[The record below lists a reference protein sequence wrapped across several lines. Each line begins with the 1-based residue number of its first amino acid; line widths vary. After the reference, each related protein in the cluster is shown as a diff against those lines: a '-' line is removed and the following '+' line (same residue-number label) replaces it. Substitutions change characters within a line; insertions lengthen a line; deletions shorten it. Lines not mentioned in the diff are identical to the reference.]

1 MLEMLNKLC
10 EGMHIGTMETLSEVF
25 YNSDA
30 VENLVDNC
38 VRWET
43 HNNFQTVEFYNADNS
58 IMYSCSC
65 TEIFG
70 VILLTNCYDRNKV
83 NMYEDFDW
91 DRYYSVLRIYHI
103 GKDSD
108 VISRYANN
116 KIDRI
121 KENMPVGK
129 NRNDMIN
136 RVYDTVYQYDLNYIT
151 LDEAMGK
158 IARI

>member
-10 EGMHIGTMETLSEVF
+10 EGMHFGTMETLSEVF
-25 YNSDA
+25 YNADA
-30 VENLVDNC
+30 VENLVNNC

-43 HNNFQTVEFYNADNS
+43 HNNFQTVEFYDADNR
-58 IMYSCSC
+58 IMYSSSC
-65 TEIFG
+65 KEIFG
-70 VILLTNCYDRNKV
+70 AILLTNCYDRNKT
-83 NMYEDFDW
+83 NLYEDFDW

-103 GKDSD
+103 TENSD
-108 VISRYANN
+108 VVAVYARN

-136 RVYDTVYQYDLNYIT
+136 HVYDAVYQHDLSYIT

-158 IARI
+158 IAKI